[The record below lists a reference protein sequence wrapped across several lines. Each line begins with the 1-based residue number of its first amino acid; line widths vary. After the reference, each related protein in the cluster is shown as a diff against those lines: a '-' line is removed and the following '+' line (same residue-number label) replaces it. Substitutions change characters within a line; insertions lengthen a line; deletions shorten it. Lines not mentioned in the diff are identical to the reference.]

1 MAMKHRKLFPDSSNS
16 SIDCTYYCDPGCPF
30 NCVPFPVIEFP
41 PPPPPTPPPPPPHHR
56 STISPYLIIFICL
69 VASFFVFIFLYAIIV
84 KSRERTNNDSQQPGG
99 DEEFLDE
106 NRVDHPIWFITTAGL
121 QQSIIN
127 SITVCKYKK
136 GEGLIEGTECSVCLN
151 EFEEDETVR
160 LLPKCNHA
168 FHISC
173 IDTWLSSH
181 INCPM
186 CRAFIVSDT
195 GASPLVTAEQ
205 NSGDSNLLEHT
216 LAENSEI
223 DCELGENRERN
234 GEEFCENRT
243 GTEEDDMLQPGAERV
258 LKDGENFNETCVLEI
273 DNIAGGGIQVLKSEI
288 QAFRRSVSLDSSL
301 AETICLG
308 LADFCPVE
316 SGDCSVDQTKD
327 AHKYHSTMVLNQDG
341 DQSSTSRLTGSSSIA
356 QYLHKGPVSMKRSFS
371 CSGRFLSSRRNRS
384 LNAILP
390 L

>member
-1 MAMKHRKLFPDSSNS
+1 MAMKHRKLFPETSNS
-16 SIDCTYYCDPGCPF
+16 SIDCTYYCDPACGY
-30 NCVPFPVIEFP
+30 NCEPFPDIYYP
-41 PPPPPTPPPPPPHHR
+41 PPPPPSHHHR
-56 STISPYLIIFICL
+56 LTISPYLIIFICL
-69 VASFFVFIFLYAIIV
+69 VATFFIFMFFYAVIV
-84 KSRERTNNDSQQPGG
+84 KSRERANNGTQQPGG

-106 NRVDHPIWFITTAGL
+106 NRVDHPIWLITTAGL

-168 FHISC
+168 FHVSC

-186 CRAFIVSDT
+186 CRAYIVSET
-195 GASPLVTAEQ
+195 GASPLVTVDQ
-205 NSGDSNLLEHT
+205 NSGDSNLIESTH
-216 LAENSEI
+216 AESSEI

-234 GEEFCENRT
+234 GEGVRENRT
-243 GTEEDDMLQPGAERV
+243 GTEEDEILHLGAEGV
-258 LKDGENFNETCVLEI
+258 LKDGENFNGNGVLEAV
-273 DNIAGGGIQVLKSEI
+273 DNSGGDIKVVKNDV

-301 AETICLG
+301 AEIICLG
-308 LADFCPVE
+308 LSDFCPAE
-316 SGDCSVDQTKD
+316 PGDCSFDQTND
-327 AHKYHSTMVLNQDG
+327 AEKSYSAIVLKQDG
-341 DQSSTSRLTGSSSIA
+341 AYSNMSRLTGSSSIG
-356 QYLHKGPVSMKRSFS
+356 QCLHKGPVSMKRSFS
-371 CSGRFLSSRRNRS
+371 CSGRFLSSRRNRN